1 MTNKYREV
9 ARKREF
15 SDVTNAKKMK
25 EELIPEEFPDGP
37 FGSPIRAEERPELK
51 STPWIEGQRRKSA
64 FTYEDKEAH
73 DDLPRQMPGSHPLH
87 DE

>member
-1 MTNKYREV
+1 MSNKYREV
-9 ARKREF
+9 AKKREF
-15 SDVTNAKKMK
+15 SDVSNAKNMK

-37 FGSPIRAEERPELK
+37 LGSPIRAHESPQLK
-51 STPWIEGQRRKSA
+51 STSWKPGQKRKSA
-64 FTYEDKEAH
+64 YTYEDKERH